1 MFLIISCCNLGQYN
15 GRVSDEC
22 YMDVDTCDNLLY
34 AVLFGAV
41 TRAKMHIYDEDKPWD
56 VQRTV
61 VLPSDGL
68 VTINVGFAGMSN
80 CLILKSFFLLILS
93 DKTESLSPINIGFAN
108 KL

>member
-1 MFLIISCCNLGQYN
+1 
-15 GRVSDEC
+15 
-22 YMDVDTCDNLLY
+22 MDVDTCDNLLY

-68 VTINVGFAGMSN
+68 VTINVRGRLYPVMVPFNPFSV
-80 CLILKSFFLLILS
+80 L
-93 DKTESLSPINIGFAN
+93 
-108 KL
+108 